1 MVTIGVDF
9 HKRTSTF
16 QVLNEQGQ
24 PVKRC
29 KLENNRENIRT
40 FIQSIPGPKRLAME
54 ATRSWGL
61 FYETTRDLVDKFSL
75 GHPKKM
81 VALTNAEIKNDNADS
96 MTIAKLD
103 YGGLLPPAH
112 ISALPIR
119 ELKNIVR
126 LRSFLV
132 NHRRGIRN
140 QIQTLLDRNIWP
152 TDRPKSF
159 KDPFCK
165 RGLAWLASLKLSDR
179 ERFILDE
186 SLVIFKELNQ
196 KVDTI
201 DQFLGSQKIE
211 LPQLPVMRSVPG
223 FKSGGINAYRAL
235 IEISDITR
243 FRNSRGL
250 LFYAGLIPR
259 EHSSGDKQR
268 KGRLVKGAN
277 LNLRTVFIESTFA
290 AIRQDKILKAF
301 YKNTKEKSGSGAAII
316 ATARKLACAIYYV
329 LKEQKSYSSSY
340 LSPSATAC
348 HSSQSAL
355 ARN

>member
-16 QVLNEQGQ
+16 QVLNEHGQ

-29 KLENNRENIRT
+29 KLDNNTKNIRT

-61 FYETTRDLVDKFSL
+61 FYETTHDLVDQFSL

-81 VALTNAEIKNDNADS
+81 VALTTAEIKNDNNDA
-96 MTIAKLD
+96 MMIAKLA
-103 YGGLLPPAH
+103 YGGLLPAAH
-112 ISALPIR
+112 ISALPVR
-119 ELKNIVR
+119 ELKGIVR

-132 NHRRGIRN
+132 NQRRGVRN

-159 KDPFCK
+159 KSPFCK
-165 RGLAWLASLKLSDR
+165 RGMNWLAGLKLSQR

-186 SLVIFKELNQ
+186 SLAMFNELNQ
-196 KVDTI
+196 KVDAI
-201 DQFLGSQKIE
+201 DWFLQSQKIE
-211 LPQLPVMRSVPG
+211 LPQLAYLRSVPG

-235 IEISDITR
+235 IEISDIAR
-243 FRNSRGL
+243 FNNSRGL

-259 EHSSGDKQR
+259 EHSSGDKQH

-277 LNLRTVFIESTFA
+277 LNLRTVLIESTFA
-290 AIRQDKILKAF
+290 AVRQDKTLKAY
-301 YKNTKEKSGSGAAII
+301 YKNLKAKSGSGAAII

-329 LKEQKSYSSSY
+329 LKEQKPYSSSY

-348 HSSQSAL
+348 HSSQSVL
-355 ARN
+355 VRN

>member
-9 HKRTSTF
+9 HKRTSTY

-29 KLENNRENIRT
+29 KLDNDTEKIRT

-61 FYETTRDLVDKFSL
+61 FYETAYDLVDQFNL

-81 VALTNAEIKNDNADS
+81 VALTSAEIKNDNNDAL
-96 MTIAKLD
+96 MIAKLA
-103 YGGLLPPAH
+103 YGGLLPAAH
-112 ISALPIR
+112 ISTLPVR
-119 ELKNIVR
+119 ESKSTVR

-132 NHRRGIRN
+132 NQRRGVRN

-152 TDRPKSF
+152 ADRPKSF
-159 KDPFCK
+159 KNPFCK
-165 RGLAWLASLKLSDR
+165 RGFAWMASLKLSDR

-186 SLVIFKELNQ
+186 SLVMFNELNQ

-201 DQFLGSQKIE
+201 DQFLQSQNVE
-211 LPQLPVMRSVPG
+211 LPQMPLIRSVPV
-223 FKSGGINAYRAL
+223 FRSGGINAYRVL
-235 IEISDITR
+235 IEISDISR
-243 FRNSRGL
+243 FYNSRGL

-268 KGRLVKGAN
+268 KGRLVKNAN
-277 LNLRTVFIESTFA
+277 LNLRTVLIESTLA
-290 AIRQDKILKAF
+290 AIRQDKTLKAF
-301 YKNTKEKSGSGAAII
+301 YKKARERSGSGAAII
-316 ATARKLACAIYYV
+316 ATARKLTCAIYYV
-329 LKEQKSYSSSY
+329 LKEQKKYDQNY
-340 LSPSATAC
+340 LIPSATAC
-348 HSSQSAL
+348 HHSQSVL
-355 ARN
+355 VQN

>member
-24 PVKRC
+24 PIKRC
-29 KLENNRENIRT
+29 KLDNNKENIRT

-61 FYETTRDLVDKFSL
+61 FYETTHDLVDKFSL

-81 VALTNAEIKNDNADS
+81 VAITNAEIKNDNVDA
-96 MTIAKLD
+96 MMIAKLD

-119 ELKNIVR
+119 ELKSIVR
-126 LRSFLV
+126 LRNFLV
-132 NHRRGIRN
+132 NQRRGVRN

-165 RGLAWLASLKLSDR
+165 KGLAWMASLKLSDR

-186 SLVIFKELNQ
+186 SLVMFNELNI
-196 KVDTI
+196 KVNTI
-201 DQFLGSQKIE
+201 DQFLGSQRVD
-211 LPQLPVMRSVPG
+211 LPQLPLIQSIPG
-223 FKSGGINAYRAL
+223 FRSGGINAYRAL

-243 FRNSRGL
+243 FYNSRGL
-250 LFYAGLIPR
+250 LFYGGLIPR

-268 KGRLVKGAN
+268 KGRLVKGCN
-277 LNLRTVFIESTFA
+277 LNLRTVVIESTFA

-301 YKNTKEKSGSGAAII
+301 YKATKEKSGSGAAVI
-316 ATARKLACAIYYV
+316 ATARKLLCAIYYV
-329 LKEQKSYSSSY
+329 LKEQKKYDQSY
-340 LSPSATAC
+340 LIPSATAC
-348 HSSQSAL
+348 HSSQSVFV
-355 ARN
+355 RN